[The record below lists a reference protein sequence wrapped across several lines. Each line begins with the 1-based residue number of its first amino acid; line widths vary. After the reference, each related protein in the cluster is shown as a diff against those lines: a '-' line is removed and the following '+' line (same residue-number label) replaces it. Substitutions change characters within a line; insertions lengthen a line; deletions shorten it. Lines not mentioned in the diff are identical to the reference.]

1 MNRKVCLITGANAG
15 IGKAA
20 SILIAKKGYEV
31 IIGCRNKERADKA
44 FIEIKNKS
52 GSDYIKIVI
61 IDMSSQES
69 IKKAVEIISDQY
81 EKIDVV
87 IHNAADF
94 YLGRK
99 EPVYS
104 NENVETIWATNHIGP
119 VVLNN
124 LLMEKLKKSDQGRI
138 ITVTS
143 KGLIMYPFLK
153 INIDDPEFRKKSFSV
168 EKSYYHSKLAQVMY
182 TYWLS
187 KELMET
193 NITVNCIR
201 VTNVQV
207 DINRYPNISE
217 KMKKMYEIKRK
228 FSITPEEMAK
238 TYEYLATSDEVKNIT
253 GKVFDE
259 KNRIVNT
266 SSYSRNKNN
275 ILSLME
281 LTNRFIH

>member
-1 MNRKVCLITGANAG
+1 MDRKVCLITGANAG

-20 SILIAKKGYEV
+20 SILIAKKDYEV
-31 IIGCRNKERADKA
+31 IIGCRNKERAEKA
-44 FIEIKNKS
+44 LNEIKKES
-52 GSDYIKIVI
+52 GSDNIKLLL

-69 IKKAVEIISDQY
+69 IKNGARIISDQY
-81 EKIDVV
+81 NKIDVI

-94 YLGRK
+94 DLGRK
-99 EPVYS
+99 EPIYS
-104 NENVETIWATNHIGP
+104 NESIETIWATNHIGP
-119 VVLNN
+119 VLLNN
-124 LLMEKLKKSDQGRI
+124 LIMEKLKNSDQGRI
-138 ITVTS
+138 LTVAS
-143 KGLIMYPFLK
+143 KGLLMYPFLK
-153 INIDDPEFRKKSFSV
+153 INIEDPEFRKKSFSV

-193 NITVNCIR
+193 KITVNCIR
-201 VTNVQV
+201 VTNVQI

-238 TYEYLATSDEVKNIT
+238 TYEYLATSDEVSKIS
-253 GKVFDE
+253 GKIFDE

-266 SSYSRNKNN
+266 NTFSKRMDN
-275 ILSLME
+275 IISLME
-281 LTNRFIH
+281 LTKRFIR